1 MKLKTTHLESIA
13 RRRDQGEEMKA
24 PMYLFFADDS
34 QQAHPSRPGMG
45 PLVAIGGIGVP
56 THQIRLIERE
66 VNTICESYGFPDDE
80 EFKWSPRRN
89 QWMYNHLVHPERTQF
104 FTEILEIFR
113 DLDAFA
119 IVVIEDREGRTATRA
134 DDHYED
140 ATALLLERIHLQL
153 QARETEGILIV
164 DQPGGGRVRE
174 ERYLQQLFEMRL
186 NGTDFV
192 RFETIAMNVVSMR
205 SHFSRLLQVA
215 DIVTACTLARIAGQ
229 RRYTASVF
237 DHVQPLLCKEQGR
250 IGGVGVKIYPDRYS
264 YLYHL
269 LLGDEF

>member
-1 MKLKTTHLESIA
+1 
-13 RRRDQGEEMKA
+13 
-24 PMYLFFADDS
+24 MYLFFADDS
-34 QQAHPSRPGMG
+34 QQDRPSRHGMG
-45 PLVAIGGIGVP
+45 PLIAIGGIGMP
-56 THQIRLIERE
+56 AHQIRLIERE

-89 QWMYNHLVHPERTQF
+89 QWMHNHLVHPERTQF
-104 FTEILEIFR
+104 FAEVLEVFR

-119 IVVIEDREGRTATRA
+119 IVVVEDREGRTATGA

-174 ERYLQQLFEMRL
+174 ERYLQKCFEMRL
-186 NGTDFV
+186 HGTDFV
-192 RFETIAMNVVSMR
+192 TFETIAMNVVSMR

-229 RRYTASVF
+229 RRYTISIF
-237 DHVQPLLCKEQGR
+237 NHIKPLLCKEQGR
-250 IGGVGVKIYPDRYS
+250 IGGVGVKIYPDQYRS
-264 YLYHL
+264 LYHL
-269 LLGDEF
+269 LLGDEP